1 MTLTELKYV
10 IAVAQTR
17 HFGRAAE
24 LCKVSQP
31 SLSVAV
37 KKFEK
42 ELGVQIFERR
52 STEATL
58 TAIGSVVVEQA
69 QRVLE
74 SAQRVYECAQQG
86 KDPLNGPLRL
96 GVIYTI
102 APFLLPPLVAHIRKS
117 APEMPLILAED
128 YTANLVQRLRNGQ
141 IDCAIV
147 ALPMELSGLMMQ
159 PLYEEDFVVA
169 IPRNHPLA
177 QKEFIVREDLKEE
190 PMLLLGAGHCFRDQI
205 LNFCGDMVRT
215 ADRNGHP
222 SVEGSSL
229 QTIEQMVAQGLG
241 ITILPASSVPY
252 YQSDSL
258 ITIRPFEKSQI
269 PKRRVALIWRKS
281 FPRNEALQ
289 VLSRVTE
296 KLTLNGCRMLT
307 GLPAIPA

>member
-1 MTLTELKYV
+1 
-10 IAVAQTR
+10 
-17 HFGRAAE
+17 
-24 LCKVSQP
+24 
-31 SLSVAV
+31 
-37 KKFEK
+37 
-42 ELGVQIFERR
+42 
-52 STEATL
+52 
-58 TAIGSVVVEQA
+58 
-69 QRVLE
+69 
-74 SAQRVYECAQQG
+74 
-86 KDPLNGPLRL
+86 
-96 GVIYTI
+96 
-102 APFLLPPLVAHIRKS
+102 
-117 APEMPLILAED
+117 
-128 YTANLVQRLRNGQ
+128 
-141 IDCAIV
+141 
-147 ALPMELSGLMMQ
+147 
-159 PLYEEDFVVA
+159 
-169 IPRNHPLA
+169 
-177 QKEFIVREDLKEE
+177 
-190 PMLLLGAGHCFRDQI
+190 
-205 LNFCGDMVRT
+205 MVRT